1 LISVVLVFSKRKE
14 KTRTYTRNVYTLLG
28 CMRHVRGVFIVL
40 FPFSK
45 DRPIAS
51 QNKKA
56 DRAGELNREW
66 WTRREHAGR

>member
-1 LISVVLVFSKRKE
+1 
-14 KTRTYTRNVYTLLG
+14 
-28 CMRHVRGVFIVL
+28 MHHVRAVFIVL

-66 WTRREHAGR
+66 WKRREQAGR